1 MGVSFFIKKYR
12 YNFQSIRIISIIESH
27 LFSRRVNFTF
37 RIKKIAHFY
46 LLCATYMSSEQKIER
61 LRFFYDKLTI
71 LILFLFIYSD
81 IKS

>member
-1 MGVSFFIKKYR
+1 MQIISNRK
-12 YNFQSIRIISIIESH
+12 RIISYS
-27 LFSRRVNFTF
+27 FNFTF

-46 LLCATYMSSEQKIER
+46 LLCATYMSSEQKTEI